1 MDLRSLARIVMT
13 LALAAA
19 LGACG
24 RSDPTE
30 LVASA
35 KTYLAKGDA
44 RAAMIELKNALQ
56 SAPDNAEARFL
67 LARALQDTGDAV
79 GAETEARKALQLGY
93 SPDEAYPVLARALL
107 AQGEY
112 RKVITELADRKLAT
126 PAGKAE
132 VLTAIGLARLS
143 LGEKKE
149 AGAAIEAALA
159 AKPGDARATVALAQL
174 AAADNDLQVAMSR
187 VETALAVAP
196 DDVTGLLLKS
206 ELELAL
212 GKREDAIKTLE
223 HALKVKPDLLV
234 ARLTLVSAL
243 AGAKEADR
251 AAAVLEPLKK
261 AMPQDARVRYA
272 EALILYARGDLAG
285 TKEAVQGV
293 LSAAPEYVPAIY
305 LSGIVNY
312 ALGAYG
318 EAEEALRTVVAKA
331 PDNVSARRMLAA
343 TYLRSGRV
351 TQAAEVLEPALVR
364 APDDP
369 ALLRAAAEV
378 QLSSNNPAKAAE
390 LYERANALDKGNAAS
405 RVRLAQVRL
414 AAGGDAEQAMR
425 ELESIA
431 DANPTLA
438 AADLALVSAH
448 LRRRETD
455 QALAA
460 ADAFAK
466 KQPSNPLAWN
476 VKGVVYTSK
485 RDFAAARASFDQ
497 ALKVDPGYIA
507 AAYNLAQLD
516 LVQRNADGARKGY
529 ERILAKDPRNEQALL
544 AIATVLAVTRAPAA
558 EIRAALERAINA
570 NPSAVRPRVA
580 LINYYAQQH
589 DAKDALAAAQAANN
603 AIPNNPQLLEL
614 LGSAQLAAGENNQA
628 LDTLAQAAKL
638 QPQSA
643 QPLLRLA
650 GAQASLKDYNA
661 SIATLKKAIAVQP
674 DMPASWLALAGVY
687 IVSNQLDAGIVEA
700 RRLQKDL
707 PTRATGYG
715 LEGNLLMSQKKPLDA
730 AKAYREALAREPLPI
745 LAASLYS
752 ALQAAGRR
760 DQAVAMA
767 QQWQKENPKDVV
779 LLALRGQQALL
790 AKDYKTAVAHLRAA
804 VEIEPDNI
812 VTLNNLAWAL
822 NELGDPKAIE
832 YADRAAHL
840 APYAPSVMDTQG
852 WVLVAQGN
860 TSRGIEL
867 LRMASGLAPQDADIR
882 LHLAKSLLKSGDK
895 AGAKTELE
903 AVAVLTKPSPA
914 RTEAQQMLKEL

>member
-1 MDLRSLARIVMT
+1 MDLRSLARILIP

-19 LGACG
+19 LGACS
-24 RSDPTE
+24 RTDPTE

-44 RAAMIELKNALQ
+44 RAAVIELKNALQ

-93 SPDEAYPVLARALL
+93 PGDEAYPVLARALL

-112 RKVITELADRKLAT
+112 RKVITELADRKLGT
-126 PAGKAE
+126 PEGKAE

-149 AGAAIEAALA
+149 ASAAIDAALA
-159 AKPGDARATVALAQL
+159 AKPGDARATIAQAQL

-223 HALKVKPDLLV
+223 HALRVKPDLLV
-234 ARLTLVSAL
+234 ARLTLVSVL

-251 AAAVLEPLKK
+251 AAAELEPLKK
-261 AMPQDARVRYA
+261 AMPQDPRVRYA

-285 TKEAVQGV
+285 TKEAVQSV

-331 PDNVSARRMLAA
+331 PNNLSARRMLAA
-343 TYLRSGRV
+343 TYLRGGRV
-351 TQAAEVLEPALVR
+351 TQAAEVLEPALAR

-431 DANPTLA
+431 DANPALA

-497 ALKVDPGYIA
+497 ALKVDPGYVA

-544 AIATVLAVTRAPAA
+544 GIATVLAVTHAPTA

-570 NPSAVRPRVA
+570 NPSAVRPRIA
-580 LINYYAQQH
+580 LVNYYGQQR
-589 DAKDALAAAQAANN
+589 DAKGALAAAQAANN
-603 AIPNNPQLLEL
+603 AIPNNPQILDL
-614 LGSAQLAAGENNQA
+614 LGAAQQAAGENNQA
-628 LDTLAQAAKL
+628 LDTMARAAKL
-638 QPQSA
+638 QPENA

-650 GAQASLKDYNA
+650 GVQASLKDYDG
-661 SIATLKKAIAVQP
+661 SIATLKKAIALQP
-674 DMPASWLALAGVY
+674 QMPATWLALAGVY
-687 IVSNQLDAGIVEA
+687 IVSKQPDAGIVEA
-700 RRLQKDL
+700 RRLQKEL
-707 PTRATGYG
+707 PTRAAGYG
-715 LEGNLLMSQKKPLDA
+715 LEGNLLMSQKKPQDA
-730 AKAYREALAREPLPI
+730 AKAYREALAREPVPI
-745 LAASLYS
+745 LAVSLYS
-752 ALQAAGRR
+752 ALQAAGRK
-760 DQAVAMA
+760 DQAAAMA

-790 AKDYKTAVAHLRAA
+790 AKDYKTAVTHLRAA
-804 VEIEPDNI
+804 VEVEPNNI

-822 NELGDPKAIE
+822 NELGDPTAAE
-832 YADRAAHL
+832 YADRAANL

-852 WVLVAQGN
+852 WILVAQGK

-903 AVAVLTKPSPA
+903 AVAVLTQPSAA